1 MLSRVANNLFWMD
14 RYMERSYGLLNL
26 IKTNYNSTLD
36 SGDYSSWNKIMKT
49 YLGIESEREFTS
61 HQDSIS
67 IILYMLFDDSNPN
80 SVLNMIIKARENA
93 RSVQEH
99 ISRELWLSVNK
110 FYLHLSQDN
119 ISVKYKKNDPIT
131 IVNELLQF
139 NHIYYSVADITQE
152 RGNAYCF
159 MNLGKYLERV
169 VQSVD
174 FVSIRISNLNKNEE
188 NLYESYFFKNLLI
201 SIGGYQLYLKTFKS
215 IFNIENII
223 EMIVVNES
231 FPRSIIYSVN
241 KLQVHIKRL
250 NEFNKIN
257 NRDLIFTV
265 GKLKNS
271 LKYTTIGTIKSQGI
285 DEFLKE
291 IKIALNQISVNINR
305 TYFYQTY

>member
-1 MLSRVANNLFWMD
+1 
-14 RYMERSYGLLNL
+14 
-26 IKTNYNSTLD
+26 
-36 SGDYSSWNKIMKT
+36 
-49 YLGIESEREFTS
+49 
-61 HQDSIS
+61 
-67 IILYMLFDDSNPN
+67 MLFDDSNPN
-80 SVLNMIIKARENA
+80 SVFNMIIKARENA

-174 FVSIRISNLNKNEE
+174 FVSIRMSNLNQNEE

-271 LKYTTIGTIKSQGI
+271 LKYTTIQSIKSQGI
-285 DEFLKE
+285 DVFLKE

>member
-36 SGDYSSWNKIMKT
+36 SGDYSSWNKIMQT
-49 YLGIESEREFTS
+49 YLGIRSEREFKS
-61 HQDSIS
+61 HQDSIY

-80 SVLNMIIKARENA
+80 SVFNMIIKARENA

-174 FVSIRISNLNKNEE
+174 FVSIRISNLNQNEE

-257 NRDLIFTV
+257 NKDLIFTV

-271 LKYTTIGTIKSQGI
+271 LKYTTIQSIKSQGI
-285 DEFLKE
+285 DVFLKE

>member
-36 SGDYSSWNKIMKT
+36 SGDYSSWNKIMQT
-49 YLGIESEREFTS
+49 YLGIEYEKEFTS

-67 IILYMLFDDSNPN
+67 IILYILFDDSNPN
-80 SVLNMIIKARENA
+80 SVHNMIIKARENA

-174 FVSIRISNLNKNEE
+174 FLSIRISNLNQNEE

-271 LKYTTIGTIKSQGI
+271 LKYTTIGSIKSKGI

>member
-36 SGDYSSWNKIMKT
+36 SGDYSSWNKIMQT
-49 YLGIESEREFTS
+49 YLGIKSEREFKS

-80 SVLNMIIKARENA
+80 SVFNMIIKARENA

-174 FVSIRISNLNKNEE
+174 FVSIRISNLNQNEE

-257 NRDLIFTV
+257 NKDLIFTV

-271 LKYTTIGTIKSQGI
+271 LKYTTIGSIKSQGI
-285 DEFLKE
+285 DVFLKE

>member
-174 FVSIRISNLNKNEE
+174 FVSIRISNLNQNEE

-257 NRDLIFTV
+257 NRDLIFAV

-271 LKYTTIGTIKSQGI
+271 LKYTTIGSIKSQGI

-291 IKIALNQISVNINR
+291 IKIALNQISVNINS

>member
-36 SGDYSSWNKIMKT
+36 SGDYSSWNKIMQT
-49 YLGIESEREFTS
+49 YLGIQSEREFTS

-174 FVSIRISNLNKNEE
+174 FVSIRISNLNQNEE

-271 LKYTTIGTIKSQGI
+271 LKYTTISSIKSQGI
-285 DEFLKE
+285 DEFLEE

>member
-36 SGDYSSWNKIMKT
+36 SGDYSSWNKIMQT
-49 YLGIESEREFTS
+49 YLGIQSEREFTS

-67 IILYMLFDDSNPN
+67 IILYMFFDDSNPN

-174 FVSIRISNLNKNEE
+174 FVNIRISDLNQKEE

-271 LKYTTIGTIKSQGI
+271 LKYTTISSIKSQGI
-285 DEFLKE
+285 DEFLEE